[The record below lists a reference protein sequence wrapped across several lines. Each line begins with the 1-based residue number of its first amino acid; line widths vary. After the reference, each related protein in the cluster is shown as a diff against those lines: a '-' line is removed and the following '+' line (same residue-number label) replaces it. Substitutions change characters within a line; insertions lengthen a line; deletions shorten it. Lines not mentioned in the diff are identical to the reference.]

1 MFIRK
6 ILYDVDDNQEFYHGM
21 FLKMTLLI
29 KNLQASVEMSIT
41 IELNKMFLSHKPL
54 LCKMLCIT

>member
-6 ILYDVDDNQEFYHGM
+6 ILYDVDDSQEFHHGM
-21 FLKMTLLI
+21 FLKVTLLI
-29 KNLQASVEMSIT
+29 KSLQASVDMSVT
-41 IELNKMFLSHKPL
+41 IELNEMFLAHKPL